1 MRESFIL
8 DSNVI
13 IDYFG
18 NKLPE
23 KTVNIIESQDLFVA
37 SVSEI
42 EVLGFKLDS
51 KVEADFLD
59 FFQQVNKIGLDNQ
72 VIQQA
77 IQIRKI
83 KKIKLGDAII
93 AATALVH
100 NLKLITRNVIDFKG
114 IENLELINSYPD

>member
-23 KTVNIIESQDLFVA
+23 KTVNIIESEDLFVA

>member
-1 MRESFIL
+1 M

-23 KTVNIIESQDLFVA
+23 KSINIIESHDLYV
-37 SVSEI
+37 SSISEI
-42 EVLGFKLDS
+42 EVLGFKLDG
-51 KVEADFLD
+51 KVESDFLD
-59 FFQQVNKIGLDNQ
+59 FFRVVNKIDLDNK
-72 VIQQA
+72 VIQEA
-77 IQIRKI
+77 IQIRKL

-100 NLKLITRNVIDFKG
+100 NLKLITRNFSDFKA
-114 IENLELINSYPD
+114 IKNLELINSFPQ

>member
-1 MRESFIL
+1 MRDGFIL

-23 KTVNIIESQDLFVA
+23 KSINIIESHDLYV
-37 SVSEI
+37 SSISEI
-42 EVLGFKLDS
+42 EVLGFKLDG
-51 KVEADFLD
+51 KVESDFLD
-59 FFQQVNKIGLDNQ
+59 FFRVVNKIDLDNK
-72 VIQQA
+72 VIQEA
-77 IQIRKI
+77 IQIRKL

-100 NLKLITRNVIDFKG
+100 NLKLITRNFSDFKA
-114 IENLELINSYPD
+114 IKNLELINSFPQ